1 LTRPRRGITRIAAFV
16 HAETPLSWDAVTQQ
30 VVVDGQIPPLFGLM
44 PRTAGQP
51 YQPYPPPPAPL
62 PSSAAPF
69 RYNQVFPASAFYILI
84 DQLWKAS
91 QAGGSAICL
100 QSGLPVQDNAHFG
113 ISGVGPVSV
122 LWVYT
127 NPVRGWRDAL
137 DDVVKLGMD
146 FEPWLYRTF
155 PNYDTI
161 LQLHLDPRQV
171 NLLAH
176 LACWNVINEQSI
188 GGMPAN
194 AALVRQLFTG

>member
-1 LTRPRRGITRIAAFV
+1 
-16 HAETPLSWDAVTQQ
+16 
-30 VVVDGQIPPLFGLM
+30 
-44 PRTAGQP
+44 
-51 YQPYPPPPAPL
+51 
-62 PSSAAPF
+62 
-69 RYNQVFPASAFYILI
+69 
-84 DQLWKAS
+84 
-91 QAGGSAICL
+91 
-100 QSGLPVQDNAHFG
+100 
-113 ISGVGPVSV
+113 
-122 LWVYT
+122 
-127 NPVRGWRDAL
+127 VRAWRDAL

-188 GGMPAN
+188 GGMRAN